1 MTNSTFTQNVAE
13 PSTSKQS
20 QPTGPYRA
28 FRTPI
33 GRSVHGGWAR
43 VAWAAVI
50 LTVIVAV
57 VYPTLRVVL
66 TAVVDPA
73 TSTFDFSSFAQ
84 ILKDPYTWRAT
95 ANTLGMGV
103 VATLLALIFAAPMA
117 WAVVRTNMR
126 GRRLFMHLSFMSF
139 LTPGMLIALAY
150 LIPFGPNMAGAQV
163 ISSLFGAT
171 TSLYSFWGLAVITA
185 FHEFPIIF
193 ISLAVALSSLNSDME
208 DAGYSHGISPLGVL
222 RKITFP
228 LMRPALISASFLGF
242 VAGINVF
249 GVQATIAIPG
259 GIPLL
264 TTAIY
269 QDFGYPVDFVHAAT
283 MSIIL
288 LVVSILLTG
297 FTNWYVGKSTH
308 PMVVGKAGGSA
319 KLILSRGANIGLI
332 LWSSLAMVIILIIPG
347 IILLLGSVSNSGSYT
362 LSFDNLGFESYR
374 ALFELG
380 QTMLALSNSAVF
392 GLVATATV
400 LVLSLGLVY
409 FERHGFRFG
418 KFMNSISDLSFVIPG
433 IVLSFGLITAY
444 STGPLVLYNT
454 AAIVVIAYIGRF
466 LPFGR
471 RNIHGAISE
480 IDRDLELA
488 AYSHGVSGGST
499 FSRIIFPLSKRAL
512 LAASII
518 CFFFAF
524 NELSSSI
531 LLITSETV
539 VSATVLLSYKEEG
552 LIGQMY
558 ALSSVL
564 FILSILAYLVVI
576 KIAGRKAF
584 ADID

>member
-1 MTNSTFTQNVAE
+1 MKNSTLAE
-13 PSTSKQS
+13 ESKELAEKLDL
-20 QPTGPYRA
+20 TGAHRA

-33 GRSVHGGWAR
+33 GRNVHGTWAR
-43 VAWAAVI
+43 IAWIAVIAAV
-50 LTVIVAV
+50 VVAV
-57 VYPTLRVVL
+57 VYPTFRVVL
-66 TAVVDPA
+66 TAVLDPNTGA
-73 TSTFDFSSFAQ
+73 FDARSFIQ
-84 ILKDPYTWRAT
+84 ILQDPYTWEAT
-95 ANTLGMGV
+95 ATTLGMGL
-103 VATLLALIFAAPMA
+103 VATVLALIFAAPMA

-150 LIPFGPNMAGAQV
+150 LIPFGPNMTGAAFL
-163 ISSLFGAT
+163 SNLFGTT
-171 TSLYSFWGLAVITA
+171 TSLYSFWGLAIITA

-193 ISLAVALSSLNSDME
+193 ISLAVALSSMSSDLE
-208 DAGYSHGISPLGVL
+208 DAGYSHGISPVGVL

-249 GVQATIAIPG
+249 GVQATLAIPG

-283 MSIIL
+283 MSVIL
-288 LVVSILLTG
+288 LVVSIVLTVL
-297 FTNWYVGKSTH
+297 TNWYVGRHTH
-308 PMVVGKAGGSA
+308 PMVVGKSGGSA
-319 KLILSRGANIGLI
+319 KLILSRWANIFLI
-332 LWSSLAMVIILIIPG
+332 AWSSLAMLIILIVPG
-347 IILLLGSVSNSGSYT
+347 IILLLGSLSNTGSYT
-362 LSFDNLGFESYR
+362 LSFDNLGFASYE

-380 QTMLALSNSAVF
+380 QTVLALWNSAVF
-392 GLVATATV
+392 ALIATLTV
-400 LVLSLGLVY
+400 LAISLALVY

-418 KFMNSISDLSFVIPG
+418 KVMNSISDLSFVIPG

-454 AAIVVIAYIGRF
+454 AAIIVIAYIGRF

-471 RNIHGAISE
+471 RNLHGAIGE

-488 AYSHGVSGGST
+488 AYSHGVSGGRT
-499 FSRIIFPLSKRAL
+499 FSRVMFPLSKRAL
-512 LAASII
+512 LAGAII

-564 FILSILAYLVVI
+564 FVLSVIAYLVVI
-576 KIAGRKAF
+576 KLAGRKAF